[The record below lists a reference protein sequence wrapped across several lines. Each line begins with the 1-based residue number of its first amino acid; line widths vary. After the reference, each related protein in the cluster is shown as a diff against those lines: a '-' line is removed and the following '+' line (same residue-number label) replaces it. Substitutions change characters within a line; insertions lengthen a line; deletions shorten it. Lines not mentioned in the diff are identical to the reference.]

1 MPYSHTPV
9 YVPVDSSSVSMG
21 VNNTIND
28 GCIDG
33 ATKDIIIHPC
43 YGKVNSGVTLSDNNL
58 AISFSSSNNT
68 CAMGDFG
75 LSSGK
80 YYWEVRITGAAGS
93 SGCYVAV
100 VTMDRALGVIS
111 NQIGDSSSDTKG
123 WAYKGLNGQKGN
135 GGSSS
140 SYGNSSTD
148 IWVGGTVIGVALDLD
163 NNAIWF
169 AKNGSWVD
177 GNGTDN
183 SATVLAE
190 IEAGTTSSAAFTNS
204 DNSFGSTP
212 LTWAYAANNTAWES
226 KTCFT
231 SSSWKYTAPSGFE
244 QVTLTR
250 TGIGNLAT
258 WNSNSKTGG
267 TLSEGNTKF
276 AVSGDQSCLST
287 HFAHT
292 SGKYFAEATLSRGDT
307 VFFGVKPSN
316 AQTIT
321 TAGAP
326 GAYSEQH
333 NLYFAYFKIDNLGG
347 AIFSPET
354 ADRIADQGAGDS
366 RYSVSSGDTVGCLLN
381 LDDYNVRWYKLTDG
395 AWVQLQKT
403 GAANAT
409 VALYPTG
416 QSWTFM
422 ARGITDNNGGDI
434 VDANFGQRP
443 FSATPPENAVP
454 LSTQNLPAP
463 TVTPSEFFQVLD
475 HTHDGSS
482 TTFTLNW
489 DPTVHDTMLMF
500 KDQDDNSTPWY
511 YSQTLHLGL
520 QYPKRLPNISG
531 GTNYMIAGNSQDT
544 NLLSVSGTTITLGST
559 LPASDYAIYCWRFG
573 KISDRASN
581 SAGGGIDVASTSSVA
596 SHGGAGLCHYVG
608 VSGASNSVAKVITH
622 GMGSSGINWFVH
634 ENWQAAN
641 SPIYLHFE
649 RQHTDG
655 TDRRDRYSMYT
666 NNGNAANDQLGYLFG
681 GGSWPTGATLSCG
694 SQLITDGASQNQVLW
709 MFNEVAGFIKIGVYK
724 GTGSTSGQNVNTG
737 FAPALI
743 IIRRSDSAN
752 GWVLRDNLRSPRN
765 PSDENLGWHQDS
777 AEDASGGD
785 IDFLA
790 NGFRPVEN
798 EATVNASGGV
808 YEYIA
813 FASQPFG
820 GAGVPQSKAK

>member
-1 MPYSHTPV
+1 MPQSYSPV
-9 YVPVDSSSVSMG
+9 YFPQDWSANSMGSSNVVVDSCSDSTTAEVIIAASLDPLKA
-21 VNNTIND
+21 INQ
-28 GCIDG
+28 GTA
-33 ATKDIIIHPC
+33 AT
-43 YGKVNSGVTLSDNNL
+43 YTQNNL
-58 AISFSSSNNT
+58 AVSGNSAHTTVKTNIITDGASKYVFEVTVVKHDTNIKIGCILSTDSVSGSEQLGTHASNGQGWSFVADGGSGNFSQYRGENMVTSMSTLADGDVYHIEFNNATGEVFVWRKAVGGSFVAQNSGNSVVNDTGSNNGQT
-68 CAMGDFG
+68 ALAGAKVHLAGHLYQTAGTNLMLFNF
-75 LSSGK
+75 SGPFDK
-80 YYWEVRITGAAGS
+80 PATSGFVPFTKTITG
-93 SGCYVAV
+93 
-100 VTMDRALGVIS
+100 
-111 NQIGDSSSDTKG
+111 
-123 WAYKGLNGQKGN
+123 
-135 GGSSS
+135 
-140 SYGNSSTD
+140 
-148 IWVGGTVIGVALDLD
+148 VG
-163 NNAIWF
+163 
-169 AKNGSWVD
+169 
-177 GNGTDN
+177 N
-183 SATVLAE
+183 SATW
-190 IEAGTTSSAAFTNS
+190 N
-204 DNSFGSTP
+204 P
-212 LTWAYAANNTAWES
+212 NT
-226 KTCFT
+226 
-231 SSSWKYTAPSGFE
+231 
-244 QVTLTR
+244 
-250 TGIGNLAT
+250 
-258 WNSNSKTGG
+258 KTGG

-276 AVSGDQSCLST
+276 AVSGDQACLST
-287 HFAHT
+287 LFAHT

-354 ADRIADQGAGDS
+354 ADRIADQGTGDS